1 MRIPRY
7 HGGMGARPGKAPQDF
22 RNYAADPNG
31 YVREFYR
38 QNHTRQTLAFV
49 QEKKAQYLTLD
60 RRRMTVWEMLE
71 YLNDIVDESDP
82 DTDFTQI
89 DHALQTAE
97 AARHASQPRWMIVTG
112 LVHDLGKVLC
122 KFGEP
127 QWAVVGDTNP
137 VGCRFSRKIVHAEFF
152 DGNPDAHHPV
162 YSTPLGIYEPGCG
175 LQNVHLSWGH
185 DEYLYHV
192 VGARLPI
199 EARYMIRYHSFYS
212 WHREG
217 EYDYLCNDDDRK
229 MLKWVRAFNRYDL
242 YSKADARPSLDELGP
257 FYRDLTNEFFPDPLN
272 W

>member
-1 MRIPRY
+1 MAHVI
-7 HGGMGARPGKAPQDF
+7 GKPAQDF
-22 RNYAADPNG
+22 RNYDAEPTG

-38 QNHTRQTLAFV
+38 KNHANQTVDFVRQ
-49 QEKKAQYLTLD
+49 KKAEYLTLN
-60 RRRMTVWEMLE
+60 RERMTVWQMMD

-82 DTDFTQI
+82 DTTFTQT

-97 AARHASQPRWMIVTG
+97 AARHANQPRWMVATG

-137 VGCRFSRKIVHAEFF
+137 VGCRFSPKIVHSEFF
-152 DGNPDAHHPV
+152 ELNPDSTHPIF
-162 YSTPLGIYEPGCG
+162 STETGMYEPGCG
-175 LQNVHLSWGH
+175 LQNIEMSWGH
-185 DEYLYHV
+185 DEYLFHV
-192 VGARLPI
+192 IKDRLPV
-199 EARYMIRYHSFYS
+199 EAQYMIRYHSFYS

-217 EYDYLCNDDDRK
+217 EYDWMCNEQDRA

-242 YSKADARPSLDELGP
+242 YSKGDERPNLDELRP
-257 FYRDLTNEFFPDPLN
+257 YYEELTKEFFPEPLN